1 MIAFNDSVFVWLDQ
15 PSPPSTP
22 ATLHVP
28 SEPNPE
34 RRVQP
39 QPRDREEA
47 SMGVYKHQLL
57 CHLIVDALLRISKKR
72 PLKWLA
78 SWREPGDEGSGD
90 GETTTESES
99 GTEPVSS
106 DSDERPLGASINQ
119 LLDNIAHLQGG
130 ERPGPISASLY
141 RSQFGYGKLGE
152 CSQPPPLAP
161 GEERQEY
168 DKAYISRRFDEYA
181 TEAALKEFRLQVEDV
196 HIEGK
201 HPKVKPAKPKPTE
214 KP

>member
-1 MIAFNDSVFVWLDQ
+1 MNGFNDIVFVWLDQ

-39 QPRDREEA
+39 QPRDRR
-47 SMGVYKHQLL
+47 S
-57 CHLIVDALLRISKKR
+57 LIM
-72 PLKWLA
+72 
-78 SWREPGDEGSGD
+78 
-90 GETTTESES
+90 
-99 GTEPVSS
+99 
-106 DSDERPLGASINQ
+106 NQ
-119 LLDNIAHLQGG
+119 LLDNIAHLQGV

-141 RSQFGYGKLGE
+141 RSQFGYGILGE
-152 CSQPPPLAP
+152 YSQPPPLAP

-168 DKAYISRRFDEYA
+168 DKACISRRCDEYA
-181 TEAALKEFRLQVEDV
+181 TEAALNEFRPQVKDV

-201 HPKVKPAKPKPTE
+201 HPKVRPAKPKPIE